1 MKRLLIVSLL
11 ISGWMISLYP
21 ADRLSADTVHAA
33 GIVDTADTTDYYFED
48 LTDLLSLKL
57 FTLTKSNTL
66 EIINPTEGRITL
78 RPNGNTNLGVGVN
91 YKFIGIALSFG
102 LPSTQSSID
111 KYGQTSSFD
120 LQVSSF
126 GKRIGFDGFVQ
137 EYKGYYMANPQDH
150 VEWDQPYYPQVGD
163 LRVFSIGANAF
174 YMFNSKQ
181 FSYKAAYIRNV
192 VQKKSAG
199 SFSAGIFYY
208 QDIVKSNNGFVPQEV
223 GDSTWSSFDLKSFN
237 AMSIGVLAGY
247 QYTFVIKGNL
257 FISLQGTPGLGYRR
271 LSGTTLDDQV
281 GNVDELAW
289 QVLARIAIGY
299 EFKHFYVGATGST
312 ILRSFKYEN
321 YTVDLGTEQ
330 FRVMIGKRFDVS
342 RK

>member
-33 GIVDTADTTDYYFED
+33 GTVDTADTTDYYFED
-48 LTDLLSLKL
+48 LTHLLSLKL
-57 FTLTKSNTL
+57 FTLTKSSTL

-78 RPNGNTNLGVGVN
+78 RPNGNTNLGIGVN

-126 GKRIGFDGFVQ
+126 GKRIGFDGFLQ
-137 EYKGYYMANPQDH
+137 EYKGYYLSNPQEH
-150 VEWDQPYYPQVGD
+150 VDWDNPYYPQISD
-163 LRVFSIGANAF
+163 LSIFSIGANAF
-174 YMFNSKQ
+174 YMFNSKN
-181 FSYKAAYIRNV
+181 FSYKAAYIRNN

-199 SFSAGIFYY
+199 SFSTGIFFY
-208 QDIVKSNNGFVPQEV
+208 QDIVKSNNGFLPQEV
-223 GDSTWSSFDLKSFN
+223 SDSIWSDFDLKGFN
-237 AMSIGVLAGY
+237 AISIGLSAGY

-257 FISLQGTPGLGYRR
+257 FISLQGTPGIGYRR
-271 LSGTTLDDQV
+271 LSVTTLDDRV
-281 GNVDELAW
+281 SNVNELAW
-289 QVLARIAIGY
+289 QLTARVAIGY
-299 EFKHFYVGATGST
+299 EFKHFYVGAMGST
-312 ILRSFKYEN
+312 ILRSFKYED
-321 YTVDLGTEQ
+321 YAVDLGTEQ
-330 FRVMIGKRFDVS
+330 FRVMIGKRFNVS